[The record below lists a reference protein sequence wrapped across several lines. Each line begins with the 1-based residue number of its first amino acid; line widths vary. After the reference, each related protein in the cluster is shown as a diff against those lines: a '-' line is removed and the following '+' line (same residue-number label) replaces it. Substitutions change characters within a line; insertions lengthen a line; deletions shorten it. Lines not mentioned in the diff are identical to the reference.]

1 MRYGIFSDVHSNI
14 EALEAVM
21 EAYKKESIDIYLCV
35 GDVVGY
41 ATNPLEC
48 IKLVKEITSF
58 TVAGNHD
65 WAVVDLFSINY
76 FNSNAKKAIL
86 WTKQNLNDQD
96 KYYLS
101 SLKIIYKNND
111 LTLVHG
117 SLNKPEDFYYMT
129 DIETAEES
137 FSLLE
142 NNLCFIGHT
151 HISGVF
157 VKDKEQ
163 RIYYYDPEY
172 IPLKEENKYIIN
184 VGSVGQPRDG
194 NPLACYCI
202 FDTDKKEVFIKRK
215 NYDIK
220 STYNKII
227 KAGLPLFLAERLYW
241 GR

>member
-41 ATNPLEC
+41 ATNPSEC
-48 IKLVKEITSF
+48 IKLVKEVTSF

-65 WAVVDLFSINY
+65 WAVVDIFSIDY

-101 SLKIIYKNND
+101 SLKLIYKNND

-163 RIYYYDPEY
+163 RIYYYDSEY

-215 NYDIK
+215 DYDIK
-220 STYNKII
+220 STYNKIV